1 MKTYL
6 IIMLFIAPLI
16 GWAQEQPTVTGVVK
30 GSDDTIISG
39 ATVAVKGKPISTSTD
54 NDGSYHI
61 AAAPQDTLVYSF
73 VGYQPQQLPVAGKST
88 IDVFLEPMAS
98 DLEEVVV
105 VGYGAVRKSDLTSS
119 ITSVKGEDLKDF
131 TAGSAL
137 NALQGKANGVQI
149 TGSGGPGAS
158 PRVIIRG
165 ITSVN
170 GSDPLYVVDNVP
182 LPPGTNL
189 NFLNPEDI
197 ERMEVL
203 KDASAAAI
211 FGTRA
216 SNGVV
221 LITTKKGKS
230 GKTVFT
236 FSGSTGIQTISK
248 PNIAD
253 ASIYEQVY
261 KTRYTNDDNEP
272 IWNAEDNLKPGDG
285 TDWWKEAVNTT
296 ATIHN
301 YNVGFQGGS
310 EKNVFSGNV
319 GYFRQNSQYDVG
331 YWDRLSIRL
340 NNEYTLI
347 EDIKLGIDLA
357 PRYESWTNTPDL
369 YADIMRMDPTTP
381 IFRPTDEWE
390 TNVFNNY
397 ARSKHNQVWNPMG
410 RLARLDE
417 KIQHFALIMTPH
429 LTVTPIQGMTAR
441 TQFNVNARV
450 QNAHKFEPEF
460 FIDNLEQGE
469 RSYIERRNDTNIDW
483 NWTNTLSYMFDL
495 DKHHFTTMV
504 GFTMEK
510 FSTYGL
516 LGSRYD
522 VPNSHPDLRYLD
534 AGTDEEK
541 ASGTDTYRTLMSV
554 LGRLT
559 YNYDSKY
566 YLTATF
572 RRDGSSA
579 FPAGNRYANFP
590 SISGAW
596 RVSNESFLAGQDIFQ
611 DIKLRAGWGRV
622 GNQSVA
628 GPGLYI
634 NLIGPADYVFGPE
647 GTRYVGSAVS
657 QVGNPLL
664 TWETVEDVNV
674 GLDLAFLQNKFTVGI
689 DWFRKRNHDML
700 MQKNN
705 LLVLGYPMWD
715 AQMWANIGS
724 MQAQGWE
731 FALKYSDNSHA
742 FTYDLGLNM
751 TAVQSK
757 AMELAMDAPIL
768 TGAVY
773 NDLAIRNIP
782 GEEISRFFGYQIDG
796 VFQNEEQVQQH
807 AGTDGTLIQPNA
819 QPGDFIFRDTNGD
832 GQLNEDDKV
841 FMGKAFPDFTVGFN
855 ARLGYK
861 NFDLVANF
869 YGSVGNDIMNLPK
882 VGFYSGENGQNV
894 YADAFD
900 KAWNGEG
907 STNTFA
913 RLSVNDLNNNYRIPS
928 TFMVENGSFLR
939 AKLLQLGYTLP
950 SSMWSNGQLRLSLS
964 AQNLF
969 TITNYTG
976 LDPEVASGGTA
987 LESGIDRL
995 GYPNPR
1001 TFLLGLNLT
1010 F

>member
-1 MKTYL
+1 
-6 IIMLFIAPLI
+6 
-16 GWAQEQPTVTGVVK
+16 
-30 GSDDTIISG
+30 
-39 ATVAVKGKPISTSTD
+39 
-54 NDGSYHI
+54 
-61 AAAPQDTLVYSF
+61 
-73 VGYQPQQLPVAGKST
+73 
-88 IDVFLEPMAS
+88 
-98 DLEEVVV
+98 
-105 VGYGAVRKSDLTSS
+105 
-119 ITSVKGEDLKDF
+119 
-131 TAGSAL
+131 
-137 NALQGKANGVQI
+137 
-149 TGSGGPGAS
+149 
-158 PRVIIRG
+158 
-165 ITSVN
+165 
-170 GSDPLYVVDNVP
+170 
-182 LPPGTNL
+182 
-189 NFLNPEDI
+189 
-197 ERMEVL
+197 
-203 KDASAAAI
+203 
-211 FGTRA
+211 
-216 SNGVV
+216 
-221 LITTKKGKS
+221 
-230 GKTVFT
+230 
-236 FSGSTGIQTISK
+236 
-248 PNIAD
+248 
-253 ASIYEQVY
+253 
-261 KTRYTNDDNEP
+261 
-272 IWNAEDNLKPGDG
+272 
-285 TDWWKEAVNTT
+285 
-296 ATIHN
+296 
-301 YNVGFQGGS
+301 
-310 EKNVFSGNV
+310 
-319 GYFRQNSQYDVG
+319 
-331 YWDRLSIRL
+331 
-340 NNEYTLI
+340 
-347 EDIKLGIDLA
+347 
-357 PRYESWTNTPDL
+357 
-369 YADIMRMDPTTP
+369 
-381 IFRPTDEWE
+381 
-390 TNVFNNY
+390 
-397 ARSKHNQVWNPMG
+397 
-410 RLARLDE
+410 
-417 KIQHFALIMTPH
+417 
-429 LTVTPIQGMTAR
+429 
-441 TQFNVNARV
+441 
-450 QNAHKFEPEF
+450 
-460 FIDNLEQGE
+460 
-469 RSYIERRNDTNIDW
+469 
-483 NWTNTLSYMFDL
+483 
-495 DKHHFTTMV
+495 
-504 GFTMEK
+504 
-510 FSTYGL
+510 
-516 LGSRYD
+516 
-522 VPNSHPDLRYLD
+522 
-534 AGTDEEK
+534 
-541 ASGTDTYRTLMSV
+541 
-554 LGRLT
+554 
-559 YNYDSKY
+559 
-566 YLTATF
+566 
-572 RRDGSSA
+572 
-579 FPAGNRYANFP
+579 
-590 SISGAW
+590 
-596 RVSNESFLAGQDIFQ
+596 
-611 DIKLRAGWGRV
+611 
-622 GNQSVA
+622 
-628 GPGLYI
+628 
-634 NLIGPADYVFGPE
+634 
-647 GTRYVGSAVS
+647 VS

-664 TWETVEDVNV
+664 TWETVEYVNV